1 MSSRDSLHEMRPK
14 MPQTK
19 KSNME
24 IGVSFLAG
32 TSIEDACTEARR
44 FAITNN
50 LAYVKFDF
58 NGISCSISQRCSV
71 EKAIEKFLEALKI
84 ESKNKFV
91 IE

>member
-1 MSSRDSLHEMRPK
+1 
-14 MPQTK
+14 
-19 KSNME
+19 ME
-24 IGVSFLAG
+24 VKVSFLAG

-71 EKAIEKFLEALKI
+71 EKASEKFLEALKPDSKVKFMI
-84 ESKNKFV
+84 E
-91 IE
+91 

>member
-1 MSSRDSLHEMRPK
+1 M
-14 MPQTK
+14 TK
-19 KSNME
+19 PNME
-24 IGVSFLAG
+24 VSVSFLAG

-58 NGISCSISQRCSV
+58 NGIKCSISQKCSV
-71 EKAIEKFLEALKI
+71 GKAAEKFLEALKVD
-84 ESKNKFV
+84 SKIKYV

>member
-1 MSSRDSLHEMRPK
+1 M
-14 MPQTK
+14 T

-24 IGVSFLAG
+24 INVSFLAG

-71 EKAIEKFLEALKI
+71 EKAAEKFLEVLKTD
-84 ESKNKFV
+84 SKFKYL
-91 IE
+91 IM

>member
-1 MSSRDSLHEMRPK
+1 MSKP
-14 MPQTK
+14 
-19 KSNME
+19 NME
-24 IGVSFLAG
+24 VNVSFLAG

-58 NGISCSISQRCSV
+58 NGIKCSISQRCSV
-71 EKAIEKFLEALKI
+71 DKACEKFLEALKAG
-84 ESKNKFV
+84 SKIKYV

>member
-1 MSSRDSLHEMRPK
+1 M
-14 MPQTK
+14 T

-24 IGVSFLAG
+24 INVSFLAG
-32 TSIEDACTEARR
+32 TSIQDACTEARR

-71 EKAIEKFLEALKI
+71 EKAAEKFLDVLKTD
-84 ESKNKFV
+84 SKFKYL
-91 IE
+91 IM

>member
-1 MSSRDSLHEMRPK
+1 MR
-14 MPQTK
+14 

-24 IGVSFLAG
+24 ITVSFLAG

-44 FAITNN
+44 FAINNN

-58 NGISCSISQRCSV
+58 NGISCGISQRCSV
-71 EKAIEKFLEALKI
+71 ERACEKFLEALKPD
-84 ESKNKFV
+84 SKFKWV